1 MVYPLVKGNGA
12 RSEPERALR
21 TKDVSKETTRSELDL
36 GHQAPTGRADVHFQP
51 EEIQAEGSTGKLR
64 FKLMAKIFA
73 GSSQSTA
80 LATLE
85 LAGAS
90 CLITGVA
97 AAIGVSALTAL
108 IAGLGATAGFCLL
121 IYFTRERRGRS
132 RSGQG

>member
-1 MVYPLVKGNGA
+1 MSN
-12 RSEPERALR
+12 EI
-21 TKDVSKETTRSELDL
+21 TRSELDL
-36 GHQAPTGRADVHFQP
+36 AQEAPTGRAAVHFQA
-51 EEIQAEGSTGKLR
+51 EEIQAEGSTGRLR

-97 AAIGVSALTAL
+97 AAIGVPALTAM
-108 IAGLGATAGFCLL
+108 IAGLGATAGFYLL
-121 IYFTRERRGRS
+121 IHLTRERRGRY